1 MTSLTQIMTSYPL
14 FQNTFILRS
23 PEIASSPD
31 IIKIAIMLNKT
42 TLRDSIKVKR
52 IKQNFLKVH

>member
-23 PEIASSPD
+23 PEVASSPD

-42 TLRDSIKVKR
+42 TLRDSKKVK
-52 IKQNFLKVH
+52 KN